1 MTSDLPESG
10 GTARNGAADEPPA
23 PVAALSGAS
32 GAEIQ
37 AVMAAF
43 ARRRIAE
50 GVRVIGVVEE
60 ADCGDGPCG
69 GLFLRDLGDGRR
81 ISISQNLGRE
91 STACNLD
98 PGGLAEACGLVQAA
112 IAAGADLVILS
123 KFGKVEVD
131 RHGLVEAFQDAI
143 AADLP
148 VVTAVAPALAAAWS
162 AFAGPLSVTVAAD
175 ADALDA
181 WWAGQPRARAVAGR
195 APERAVAE

>member
-1 MTSDLPESG
+1 MTSDLAEPG
-10 GTARNGAADEPPA
+10 APGRGGAADEPPA

-43 ARRRIAE
+43 ARRRIGE
-50 GVRVIGVVEE
+50 GVRVVGVVEE
-60 ADCGDGPCG
+60 AECGDGPCG
-69 GLFLRDLGDGRR
+69 GRFLRDLSDGRR
-81 ISISQNLGRE
+81 IPISQNLGRE

-112 IAAGADLVILS
+112 ITAGADLVILS

-131 RHGLVEAFQDAI
+131 RRGLVEAFQDAV

-148 VVTAVAPALAAAWS
+148 VVTAVAPAVAAAWS
-162 AFAGPLSVTVAAD
+162 AFAGPLAVTVAAE

-181 WWAGQPRARAVAGR
+181 WWAGQRRTCAVARA
-195 APERAVAE
+195 APEPAAAE